1 MEFGLAFTYPFQD
14 QDWIKKIGIAGLL
27 MIVPIVGQII
37 VLGWALEIV
46 RRVIRRDPTLLPEWS
61 DFGRYLMDGLMFF
74 VAIFVYTLPLT
85 IISGISQMIPLLAS
99 SGTMDDQTMQTIIM
113 VVSVCVGCFSL
124 IYGIIL
130 GLWLPALG
138 GNFAVKGQ
146 FGAAFAIGEILNLIK
161 AAPGAY
167 AFCLLGAL
175 VAGFISSLGVIACC
189 IGVFFTAAYSMT
201 VQAHL
206 WGQAYNVATG
216 GAVAQ

>member
-27 MIVPIVGQII
+27 MIIPIIGQII

-46 RRVIRRDPTLLPEWS
+46 RRVIQRNPTPLPEWS
-61 DFGRYLMDGLMFF
+61 DFGRYFMDGLM
-74 VAIFVYTLPLT
+74 LPLT
-85 IISGISQMIPLLAS
+85 IISGLSQMIPFLAS
-99 SGTMDDQTMQTIIM
+99 SGQVDDQTMQTIIM
-113 VVSVCVGCFSL
+113 VISVCVGCFSL
-124 IYGIIL
+124 VYGILL

-138 GNFAVKGQ
+138 GNFAVKGK
-146 FGAAFAIGEILNLIK
+146 FGAAFAIGEIFNLIK
-161 AAPGAY
+161 SAPGAY
-167 AFCLLGAL
+167 AFCLLGAI
-175 VAGFISSLGVIACC
+175 VAGIISGLGVIACC
-189 IGVFFTAAYSMT
+189 IGVYFTAAYSMT